1 MGRIGGEELLLINRK
16 KGAEELLL
24 KLTDANV
31 KRQSI
36 VTSRVIVR
44 LRILSSRYVKP
55 S

>member
-1 MGRIGGEELLLINRK
+1 MGRIGSEELLLINRK

-44 LRILSSRYVKP
+44 FYILSLRYVE
-55 S
+55 SS